1 MLKLSFLGAVAVIA
15 VAFAAPMAAA
25 DPPVHI
31 VTVDDAQFQSNSL
44 TNACGT
50 PVFIS
55 VNGTLHIILRTDEN
69 GVLHE
74 TDVFTDWAFTLSAP
88 EYGTSFSYKF
98 GPGFFEYPD
107 GVYLGAP
114 SVVTFLGVDSNIPGF
129 HAVAG
134 RTVLAGE
141 VIDIRP
147 DGVPIVDTFA
157 LLSQVG
163 NQVDQATIR
172 AAICAA
178 LTG

>member
-1 MLKLSFLGAVAVIA
+1 
-15 VAFAAPMAAA
+15 
-25 DPPVHI
+25 
-31 VTVDDAQFQSNSL
+31 
-44 TNACGT
+44 
-50 PVFIS
+50 
-55 VNGTLHIILRTDEN
+55 
-69 GVLHE
+69 
-74 TDVFTDWAFTLSAP
+74 
-88 EYGTSFSYKF
+88 
-98 GPGFFEYPD
+98 
-107 GVYLGAP
+107 VYLGAP